1 MKKSLFLL
9 ATLCFLG
16 VSTGTT
22 VAAEITAQA
31 HSLAT
36 AQATR
41 QATITVKSAGGG
53 QIYHQE
59 TICGGFEDVMDRVEE
74 LKAEYEAL
82 YGEGNLFI
90 LVAYGSAC

>member
-16 VSTGTT
+16 VSTGTA
-22 VAAEITAQA
+22 VAADTTAQA

-41 QATITVKSAGGG
+41 QATITVKSTGG

-59 TICGGFEDVMDRVEE
+59 TICGGFEDVMDRAEE